1 MSVLSSGCDF
11 LSIELLRLRGAGQEG
26 GVWTTQ
32 IKEMESFNNDL
43 RQACR
48 KVCFNVCVCVCVG
61 VGGCVGVSFVG

>member
-11 LSIELLRLRGAGQEG
+11 SSVELLRLRTLGSDAGD
-26 GVWTTQ
+26 WLTK

-48 KVCFNVCVCVCVG
+48 KVNCQIY
-61 VGGCVGVSFVG
+61 SSLH